1 MLNAAEAKDNT
12 LDRELL
18 ACITAI
24 RLVCCLV
31 ESWAFKVY
39 TNHKPLTYLL
49 AKQAGPW
56 SSQQQHHLAH
66 VAQYT
71 AEEGGVILKKKML
84 HIVCCTKLLLDPYS
98 KISCLNVRVGHPFFS
113 KEHSVV
119 CVLLRSL

>member
-71 AEEGGVILKKKML
+71 AEEGGVILKKKNATHCML
-84 HIVCCTKLLLDPYS
+84 YKIV
-98 KISCLNVRVGHPFFS
+98 VGPLFQNFMS
-113 KEHSVV
+113 
-119 CVLLRSL
+119 